1 MVFALN
7 YRVSDSNAADVRN
20 CLVRLLQANA
30 TLSDQ
35 INAKVNKIQADVRR
49 GLEALEFAADQRRR
63 LVLDLR
69 ETLRNEGITVD
80 VDERNGVVR
89 LTEQAVRFAPNDFH
103 LIGAARENVIRISR
117 ALGRVISQYAA
128 CRADT
133 PGKCSE
139 FRGAALDT
147 IFVEGHTDSTGG
159 VDSLNWQLATNR
171 ATETY
176 QLITNASPE
185 LRQFRNS
192 RNEEIV
198 SVAGYSST
206 RPIDTRETHEAWA
219 KNRRIDLRFV
229 MDAEKT
235 INFRDLI
242 GLNDDIKAQIAE
254 LAKQSKESLD
264 QCR

>member
-1 MVFALN
+1 M
-7 YRVSDSNAADVRN
+7 
-20 CLVRLLQANA
+20 
-30 TLSDQ
+30 
-35 INAKVNKIQADVRR
+35 
-49 GLEALEFAADQRRR
+49 
-63 LVLDLR
+63 
-69 ETLRNEGITVD
+69 
-80 VDERNGVVR
+80 
-89 LTEQAVRFAPNDFH
+89 
-103 LIGAARENVIRISR
+103 
-117 ALGRVISQYAA
+117 
-128 CRADT
+128 
-133 PGKCSE
+133 
-139 FRGAALDT
+139 
-147 IFVEGHTDSTGG
+147 
-159 VDSLNWQLATNR
+159 NWQLATNR

-176 QLITNASPE
+176 QLVTNASPE

-206 RPIDTRETHEAWA
+206 RPIDTRETREAWA